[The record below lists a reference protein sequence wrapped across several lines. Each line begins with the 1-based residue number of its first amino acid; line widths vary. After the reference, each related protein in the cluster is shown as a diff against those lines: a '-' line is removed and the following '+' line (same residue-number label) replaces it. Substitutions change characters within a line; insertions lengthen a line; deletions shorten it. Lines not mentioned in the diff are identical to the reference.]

1 MWLSIYIIE
10 KLILAN
16 IDTNHSIALTC
27 MNCVVCI
34 YVKFKRYKPY
44 LNWLLKTTLIFN
56 ANSFSIIISSQN
68 FYKSVSCEFDYVK
81 CIL

>member
-27 MNCVVCI
+27 MNCGGFVSMLN
-34 YVKFKRYKPY
+34 FKD
-44 LNWLLKTTLIFN
+44 TTPI
-56 ANSFSIIISSQN
+56 
-68 FYKSVSCEFDYVK
+68 
-81 CIL
+81 

>member
-27 MNCVVCI
+27 MNCGFVSM
-34 YVKFKRYKPY
+34 
-44 LNWLLKTTLIFN
+44 LNLKDTNPI
-56 ANSFSIIISSQN
+56 
-68 FYKSVSCEFDYVK
+68 
-81 CIL
+81 